1 MSIAFGRWEERA
13 PAGNVCRRG
22 KEKGCFLPPP
32 CGTMGLTAGEAD
44 RRERQVWRMEN
55 RRRRNALSR
64 KLKNMG
70 KALKMELREH
80 KSSFLVY
87 VTLRLAVVAVAVLQ
101 FWNGNYENVFLCIL
115 SLMLLVIP
123 SAMQLTFQVELPPA
137 LEIFILLFIFAA
149 EILGEIGEFYLRFP
163 FWDAVLHTVNGF
175 LCAAIGFSLV
185 TLLNNNQKI
194 VFNLSPVFMA
204 IVAVSFS
211 MTIGV
216 IWEFF
221 EFGMDQIFGLDM
233 QKDTVVH
240 TIRSVELDETRTN
253 RVITIPDIADVII
266 VHSDGSQE
274 ALGLGGYL
282 DIGINDTMKDL
293 LVNFVGAVIFSIIG
307 YFYVK
312 EKGKG
317 RFAARFIPRVLG
329 RWNQDE
335 NADAP

>member
-1 MSIAFGRWEERA
+1 
-13 PAGNVCRRG
+13 
-22 KEKGCFLPPP
+22 
-32 CGTMGLTAGEAD
+32 MGLTAGEAD

-163 FWDAVLHTVNGF
+163 FWDAALHTVNGF

-185 TLLNNNQKI
+185 DLLNRHER
-194 VFNLSPVFMA
+194 VSLSLSPVYMA
-204 IVAVSFS
+204 IVAFCFS
-211 MTIGV
+211 MTVGV
-216 IWEFF
+216 LWEFF
-221 EFGMDQIFGLDM
+221 ECAMDQIFMQDM
-233 QKDTVVH
+233 QKDTIVNAISSVMLDP
-240 TIRSVELDETRTN
+240 TGSQRAQAIRD
-253 RVITIPDIADVII
+253 ITDVIVVTGGGEEI
-266 VHSDGSQE
+266 S
-274 ALGLGGYL
+274 LGLGGYL
-282 DIGINDTMKDL
+282 DIGLLDTMEDL
-293 LVNFVGAVIFSIIG
+293 LVNFIGAAVFSFVG

-312 EKGKG
+312 NRGKG
-317 RFAARFIPRVLG
+317 WFARNFIPQVLPDG
-329 RWNQDE
+329 ESDGETDRPE
-335 NADAP
+335 E